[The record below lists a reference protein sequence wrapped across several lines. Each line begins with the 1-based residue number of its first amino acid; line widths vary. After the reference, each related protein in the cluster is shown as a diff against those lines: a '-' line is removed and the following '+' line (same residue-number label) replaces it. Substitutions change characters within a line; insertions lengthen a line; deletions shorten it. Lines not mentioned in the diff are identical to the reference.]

1 MQYFKPA
8 TSAIMM
14 TLANPKLDSLGLKGI
29 TLLAFLQGMLLLK
42 ELAAAKLLSW
52 SKGIFPEMLI

>member
-29 TLLAFLQGMLLLK
+29 TLLAFLQGIKGQQLLNFCHGP
-42 ELAAAKLLSW
+42 
-52 SKGIFPEMLI
+52 KG